1 LNRLDSNELL
11 VIFVIALFVFCPF
24 NGKLS
29 HRIAI
34 QRFDGS
40 LQLDQ
45 QDEPTYGKAFSV
57 AIALLLGVFLL
68 VQFWLWSAN

>member
-1 LNRLDSNELL
+1 M
-11 VIFVIALFVFCPF
+11 ITLFVFGPF

-40 LQLDQ
+40 LRLDQ